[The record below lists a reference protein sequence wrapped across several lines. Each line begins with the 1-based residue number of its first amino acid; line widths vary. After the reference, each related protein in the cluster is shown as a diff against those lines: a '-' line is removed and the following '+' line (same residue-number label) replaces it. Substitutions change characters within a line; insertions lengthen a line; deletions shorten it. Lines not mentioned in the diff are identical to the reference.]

1 METKKSWPLILK
13 ILAFVACAGY
23 VAGLILLNLYF
34 NFQLLG
40 LLIFTI
46 IMGGSIFLFALA
58 VCISSYDRPAFLRIP
73 IIINGFI
80 TVPVILIA
88 FGNGAIYVLKSRF
101 SLYGTSQFFP
111 MILSLIAQIFLVV
124 VFHFCIDNPSE
135 MNKKLLSVSIVS
147 EALSLLSGGGLLV
160 FSIND
165 LFSFY
170 TQGFY
175 LLVLFSESVMMIV
188 YSYICILL
196 SAGRAS
202 LIKRQTSVT
211 ENLTDESDN
220 F

>member
-23 VAGLILLNLYF
+23 VAGLILFNLYF
-34 NFQLLG
+34 DFQLLG

-46 IMGGSIFLFALA
+46 IIGGSIFLFALA

-124 VFHFCIDNPSE
+124 VFHFCIDNNYRCCRLSSKSRGRDKHPE
-135 MNKKLLSVSIVS
+135 KKIQEQSKKHI
-147 EALSLLSGGGLLV
+147 ALD
-160 FSIND
+160 D
-165 LFSFY
+165 LFK
-170 TQGFY
+170 
-175 LLVLFSESVMMIV
+175 
-188 YSYICILL
+188 
-196 SAGRAS
+196 A
-202 LIKRQTSVT
+202 VT
-211 ENLTDESDN
+211 V
-220 F
+220 